1 MLFAFIVAIC
11 AIFADQM
18 MKLWIISVLELHQ
31 SMPGLKGLFD
41 LYYIRNEGASWG
53 MLAGQRDFFIV
64 LTVAAVCYLVHLIM
78 KEQSK
83 LSLTLLAYGLLLGG
97 AIGNLIDRIRLGY
110 VIDMIRLSFV
120 EFPIF
125 NIADACLTIGVIL
138 LIVDI
143 VLAGEKERFKNE
155 GI

>member
-18 MKLWIISVLELHQ
+18 MKLWVISILELHQ
-31 SMPGLKGLFD
+31 SMSGVKGLFD
-41 LYYIRNEGASWG
+41 LYYIQNEGASWG
-53 MLAGQRDFFIV
+53 ILAGQRTFFIV

-83 LSLTLLAYGLLLGG
+83 ISLTLLAYGLLLGG

-110 VIDMIRLSFV
+110 VIDMIRLSFI

>member
-18 MKLWIISVLELHQ
+18 MKLWVISILELHQ
-31 SMPGLKGLFD
+31 SMSGVRGLFD
-41 LYYIRNEGASWG
+41 LYYIQNEGASWG
-53 MLAGQRDFFIV
+53 ILAGQRTFFIV

-110 VIDMIRLSFV
+110 VIDMIRLSFI

-143 VLAGEKERFKNE
+143 VLAGEKERFKNA

>member
-1 MLFAFIVAIC
+1 M
-11 AIFADQM
+11 
-18 MKLWIISVLELHQ
+18 
-31 SMPGLKGLFD
+31 
-41 LYYIRNEGASWG
+41 
-53 MLAGQRDFFIV
+53 AGQRTFFIV

-110 VIDMIRLSFV
+110 VIDMIRLSFI

-143 VLAGEKERFKNE
+143 VLAGEKERFKNA

>member
-18 MKLWIISVLELHQ
+18 MKLWVISILELHQ
-31 SMPGLKGLFD
+31 SMSGVKGLFD
-41 LYYIRNEGASWG
+41 LYYIQNEGASWG
-53 MLAGQRDFFIV
+53 ILAGQRTFFIV

-110 VIDMIRLSFV
+110 VIDMIRLSFI